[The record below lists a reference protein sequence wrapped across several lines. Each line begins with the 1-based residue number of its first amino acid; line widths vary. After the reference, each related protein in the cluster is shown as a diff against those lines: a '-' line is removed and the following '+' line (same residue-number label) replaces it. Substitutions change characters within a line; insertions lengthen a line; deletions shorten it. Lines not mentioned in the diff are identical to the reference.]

1 MLVLYANRYL
11 LELIKEGNAMRTKST
26 AIILCFFGGWL
37 GIHKFYLGQNVA
49 GILYLL
55 FFWTCIP
62 SLIAFVEFFVLVLM
76 SDTEFNTNYN
86 QLIAS
91 TSGAVSA
98 KGGAVSA
105 KDATSALADLKGLFD
120 SGIITAEE
128 YEEKRQN
135 LLKSL

>member
-1 MLVLYANRYL
+1 M
-11 LELIKEGNAMRTKST
+11 KTKST

-62 SLIAFVEFFVLVLM
+62 SLIAFVEFFILVLM
-76 SDTEFNTNYN
+76 SDTEFNTKYN
-86 QLIAS
+86 QVIAS
-91 TSGAVSA
+91 T
-98 KGGAVSA
+98 GGAVSA
-105 KDATSALADLKGLFD
+105 KDATSALTDLKTLFD

-135 LLKSL
+135 LLKYL

>member
-1 MLVLYANRYL
+1 MVVLYANRYL
-11 LELIKEGNAMRTKST
+11 LELIKEVNVMKTKST

-37 GIHKFYLGQNVA
+37 GIHKFYLGENVA

-62 SLIAFVEFFVLVLM
+62 SLIAFVEFFILVLM
-76 SDTEFNTNYN
+76 PDPEFNTKYN
-86 QLIAS
+86 QVIAS
-91 TSGAVSA
+91 T
-98 KGGAVSA
+98 GGAVSA
-105 KDATSALADLKGLFD
+105 KDATSALADLKTLFD

>member
-1 MLVLYANRYL
+1 M
-11 LELIKEGNAMRTKST
+11 KTKST

-37 GIHKFYLGQNVA
+37 GVHKFYLGQNLEGV
-49 GILYLL
+49 LYLL

-76 SDTEFNTNYN
+76 SDTEFNTKYN
-86 QLIAS
+86 QSIAS
-91 TSGAVSA
+91 ASGPI
-98 KGGAVSA
+98 SA
-105 KDATSALADLKGLFD
+105 KDATSALADLKNLFD
-120 SGIITAEE
+120 SGVITAEE

>member
-1 MLVLYANRYL
+1 MVVLYANRYL
-11 LELIKEGNAMRTKST
+11 LELIKEVNIMKTKST

-62 SLIAFVEFFVLVLM
+62 SLIAFVDFFILVFM
-76 SDTEFNTNYN
+76 PDTEFNTKYN
-86 QLIAS
+86 QVIAS
-91 TSGAVSA
+91 T
-98 KGGAVSA
+98 GGAVSA
-105 KDATSALADLKGLFD
+105 KDATSALADLKTLFD

>member
-1 MLVLYANRYL
+1 M
-11 LELIKEGNAMRTKST
+11 KTKST

-76 SDTEFNTNYN
+76 PDSEFNTKYN
-86 QLIAS
+86 QGLAS
-91 TSGAVSA
+91 TS
-98 KGGAVSA
+98 GAVSA
-105 KDATSALADLKGLFD
+105 KDATSALADLKNLFD

-128 YEEKRQN
+128 YEEKRQK

>member
-1 MLVLYANRYL
+1 MVVLYANRYL
-11 LELIKEGNAMRTKST
+11 LELTKEVNVMKTKST

-37 GIHKFYLGQNVA
+37 GIHKFYLGENVA

-76 SDTEFNTNYN
+76 SDTEFNTKYN
-86 QLIAS
+86 QVIAS
-91 TSGAVSA
+91 TS
-98 KGGAVSA
+98 GAVSA
-105 KDATSALADLKGLFD
+105 KDATSALADLKNLFD

-128 YEEKRQN
+128 YEEKRQK

>member
-1 MLVLYANRYL
+1 MVVLDANTYL
-11 LELIKEGNAMRTKST
+11 LELIKEVNVMKTKST

-62 SLIAFVEFFVLVLM
+62 SLIAFVEFFILVLM
-76 SDTEFNTNYN
+76 SDIEFNTKYN
-86 QLIAS
+86 QVIAS
-91 TSGAVSA
+91 TGR
-98 KGGAVSA
+98 AVSA
-105 KDATSALADLKGLFD
+105 KDATSALADLKTLFD

>member
-1 MLVLYANRYL
+1 M
-11 LELIKEGNAMRTKST
+11 KTKST

-37 GIHKFYLGQNVA
+37 GIHKFYLGENVA

-76 SDTEFNTNYN
+76 SDTEFNTKYN
-86 QLIAS
+86 HSIAS
-91 TSGAVSA
+91 A
-98 KGGAVSA
+98 GGAVSA
-105 KDATSALADLKGLFD
+105 KDATSALADLKNLFD

-128 YEEKRQN
+128 YEEKRQK
-135 LLKSL
+135 LLKYL

>member
-1 MLVLYANRYL
+1 MVVLYANRYL
-11 LELIKEGNAMRTKST
+11 LELIKEVNVMKTKST

-62 SLIAFVEFFVLVLM
+62 SLIAFVEFFILVLM
-76 SDTEFNTNYN
+76 SDTEFNTKYN
-86 QLIAS
+86 QVIAS
-91 TSGAVSA
+91 T
-98 KGGAVSA
+98 GGAVSA
-105 KDATSALADLKGLFD
+105 KDATSALADLKTLFD

>member
-1 MLVLYANRYL
+1 M
-11 LELIKEGNAMRTKST
+11 KTKST

-62 SLIAFVEFFVLVLM
+62 SLIAFVEFFILVLM
-76 SDTEFNTNYN
+76 PDTEFNTKYN
-86 QLIAS
+86 QGIAS
-91 TSGAVSA
+91 AS
-98 KGGAVSA
+98 GAVSA
-105 KDATSALADLKGLFD
+105 KDATSALADLKNLFD

-128 YEEKRQN
+128 YEEKRQK

>member
-1 MLVLYANRYL
+1 LIVLYANRYL
-11 LELIKEGNAMRTKST
+11 LELIKEVNVMRTKST

-37 GIHKFYLGQNVA
+37 GVHKFYLGQNVA

-62 SLIAFVEFFVLVLM
+62 SLIAFVEFFILVLM
-76 SDTEFNTNYN
+76 SDTEFNTKYN
-86 QLIAS
+86 QGIAS
-91 TSGAVSA
+91 TSGPI
-98 KGGAVSA
+98 SA
-105 KDATSALADLKGLFD
+105 KDATSALADLKNLFD

>member
-1 MLVLYANRYL
+1 M
-11 LELIKEGNAMRTKST
+11 KTKST

-37 GIHKFYLGQNVA
+37 GIHKFYLGENVA

-76 SDTEFNTNYN
+76 SDTEFNTKYN
-86 QLIAS
+86 QVIAS
-91 TSGAVSA
+91 TS
-98 KGGAVSA
+98 GAVSA
-105 KDATSALADLKGLFD
+105 KDATSALADLKNLFD

-128 YEEKRQN
+128 YEEKRQK

>member
-1 MLVLYANRYL
+1 M
-11 LELIKEGNAMRTKST
+11 KTKST

-37 GIHKFYLGQNVA
+37 GIHKFYLGENVA

-76 SDTEFNTNYN
+76 SDTEFNTKYN
-86 QLIAS
+86 QAIAS
-91 TSGAVSA
+91 S
-98 KGGAVSA
+98 GGAVSA
-105 KDATSALADLKGLFD
+105 KDATSALADLKNLFD

-128 YEEKRQN
+128 YEEKRQK